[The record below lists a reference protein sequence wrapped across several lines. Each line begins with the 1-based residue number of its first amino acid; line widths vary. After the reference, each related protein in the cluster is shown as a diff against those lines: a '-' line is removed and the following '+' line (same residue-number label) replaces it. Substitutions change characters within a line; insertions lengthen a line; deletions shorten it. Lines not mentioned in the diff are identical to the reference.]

1 MKLVAAMSGGV
12 DSSLAAA
19 LAQRQGH
26 EIIGVTLRLRH
37 PDPLFSAAQLCAG
50 KNDELAV
57 QSVCETL
64 GIEHHFIDRYPEF
77 EQQVL
82 RPAADEYAAG
92 RTPNPCCRC
101 NAFIKFATLFEY
113 ADSVGA
119 DGVLTG
125 HYVRLER
132 EGEGGPRLRRGS
144 DPARD
149 QSYFLYRL
157 SRSMLERLHFPVGE
171 LDKAEVRRLAAEIV
185 LPTASRPDSQDA
197 SFQVP
202 GECFGE
208 TLRRLFELPP
218 KPGRFL
224 YRNRAVG
231 RHTGIHQYTIGQRKG
246 LNVALGRPAYIV
258 EIDPSTGDITL
269 ETDEETLFSQS
280 FSVRDLVNHSG
291 SPLPERLEVQV
302 RYRGTPVKARLLPGE
317 DGTCTVIP
325 DDPLRAVTPGQAAV
339 FYDGEYLLGGGTIG

>member
-1 MKLVAAMSGGV
+1 MKLIAAMSGGV
-12 DSSLAAA
+12 DSSVAAA

-26 EIIGVTLRLRH
+26 EVIGVTLRLRH

-57 QSVCETL
+57 QPVCETL
-64 GIEHHFIDRYPEF
+64 GIEHRFIDRYPEF

-101 NAFIKFATLFEY
+101 NALIKFATLFECA
-113 ADSVGA
+113 ADVDA

-125 HYVRLER
+125 HYARLER
-132 EGEGGPRLRRGS
+132 GEGGTRLRRGS

-157 SRSMLERLHFPVGE
+157 QPEMLDRLYFPVGD
-171 LDKAEVRRLAAEIV
+171 LDKAEVRRLAAEIG

-197 SFQVP
+197 CFQVP

-208 TLRRLFELPP
+208 TLRRLFELPS

-246 LNVALGRPAYIV
+246 LNVALGKPAYIV
-258 EIDPSTGDITL
+258 EIDPQSGDITL
-269 ETDEETLFSQS
+269 ETDEDALFSQS
-280 FSVRDLVNHSG
+280 FTVRDLASHSNL
-291 SPLPERLEVQV
+291 PFPERLEVQV
-302 RYRGTPVKARLLPGE
+302 RYRGAPVKARLLPGG
-317 DGTCTVIP
+317 DGVCTVIP
-325 DDPLRAVTPGQAAV
+325 DEPLRAVTPGQAAV
-339 FYDGEYLLGGGTIG
+339 FYDGEYLLGGGIIG